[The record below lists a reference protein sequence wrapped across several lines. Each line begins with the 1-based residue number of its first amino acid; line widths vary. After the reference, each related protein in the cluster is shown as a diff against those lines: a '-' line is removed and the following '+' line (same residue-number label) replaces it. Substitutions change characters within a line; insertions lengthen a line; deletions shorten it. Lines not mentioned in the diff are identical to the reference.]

1 MFNQLRILLDTMDKK
16 NRIGLLVT
24 IVWLIVWAVIALE
37 TTQRLVYKPFPH
49 YEQNLVELLSV
60 YLIFG
65 ILPVVVA
72 WGIVWVRSAK

>member
-1 MFNQLRILLDTMDKK
+1 MFNQLRLLLDTMDKK

-24 IVWLIVWAVIALE
+24 IVWLIVWAPICLGDS
-37 TTQRLVYKPFPH
+37 RKLISMPYRH
-49 YEQNLVELLSV
+49 YELDLVVLLSS
-60 YLIFG
+60 YLILG